1 MGERLR
7 TIVLHED
14 RPRTLFLIAPVR
26 NVTDEFLETVKKI
39 VGRLEEDYS
48 VYWPYRD
55 TDQSASEVEICR
67 RNRAAMEEAGV
78 ACIAWDGK
86 SEGCLFDLGMAYA
99 MGKPVFYYEKFLP
112 HTETDKSF
120 LHFIRDECWPLL
132 W

>member
-78 ACIAWDGK
+78 ACIAWKEISDGQ
-86 SEGCLFDLGMAYA
+86 
-99 MGKPVFYYEKFLP
+99 
-112 HTETDKSF
+112 
-120 LHFIRDECWPLL
+120 R
-132 W
+132 